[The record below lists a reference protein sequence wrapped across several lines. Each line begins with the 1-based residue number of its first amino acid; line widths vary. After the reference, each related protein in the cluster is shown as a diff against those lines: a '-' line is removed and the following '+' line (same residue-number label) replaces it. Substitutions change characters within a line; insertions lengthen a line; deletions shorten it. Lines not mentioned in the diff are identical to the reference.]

1 MKGNHCSPEKTGHG
15 NRELAFGL
23 PLTRLQKYK
32 NKRYETFYKQKRK
45 ACLNQARIPLYLPIF
60 QGARVLVL
68 CPIIIRYVNI
78 NEQFFLKKRLKLS
91 KRAPLSNPTREC
103 GVAPTA
109 TDTIP
114 FVARGNVRRVPIG
127 SWRRAM
133 AADDRHHDT
142 RHIGPSTCGV
152 RRVPTGSWRRAMAA
166 GDTYHTRYH
175 APPPTPAARHRS

>member
-23 PLTRLQKYK
+23 PLTRLQKKK

-103 GVAPTA
+103 GVTERVCLRQKAVAIGRIRVVKFA
-109 TDTIP
+109 TD
-114 FVARGNVRRVPIG
+114 
-127 SWRRAM
+127 
-133 AADDRHHDT
+133 RH
-142 RHIGPSTCGV
+142 PL
-152 RRVPTGSWRRAMAA
+152 TGTS
-166 GDTYHTRYH
+166 HL
-175 APPPTPAARHRS
+175 